1 MFLKI
6 FACALP
12 ALVLYYVV
20 IYIMD
25 VMKAKAA
32 AETNNETEELE
43 IDITEEAELFV
54 PTEVSRLNND
64 NQSREE
70 SHHEIGGYE
79 SKEDDSFD
87 NESEDET
94 EYEDDSLRNLS
105 YEEFKATV
113 GHIPDEIR
121 QHHPNDD
128 IFGPQKE
135 IRKPIIIDGMD
146 IDELEKEVELI
157 SQKGKS
163 QWGDIISELYNAA

>member
-6 FACALP
+6 FACTLP

-70 SHHEIGGYE
+70 LHHEFGGYE
-79 SKEDDSFD
+79 NEEEDSFD
-87 NESEDET
+87 NESEDESVD
-94 EYEDDSLRNLS
+94 EDDSLPIPTV
-105 YEEFKATV
+105 EEFIATV
-113 GHIPDEIR
+113 GHIPQEVR
-121 QHHPNDD
+121 QHHPNND

-135 IRKPIIIDGMD
+135 IRKPIMLDGMD
-146 IDELEKEVELI
+146 IDEFENEVEII

-163 QWGDIISELYNAA
+163 DWGDIICELYNAA